1 MDPNS
6 FYNQIANLFQDH
18 QSIQLQRPT
27 NESQSRTIRESI
39 NFNCRIEVR
48 GKGVVHP
55 YDVVEFVLRT
65 LRNQTAYPIST
76 LKKIA
81 MGFLHIWNT
90 EGTLIY
96 NTVRGLI
103 TIIETISFDYET
115 PTLPLQSVVA
125 VQHSGAMR
133 TWGGVYMVGH
143 FALTATPVATNIHHP
158 NIQESQNR
166 TSFLMLEMLLGIH
179 LDLTSIGIKAEELS
193 NPQFLTLYEILNN
206 QQPPPFEARN
216 IRHQPSA
223 PPLLE
228 QSLYSANSP
237 IPNFAADSPQPYNN
251 QLTHIPRS
259 NYYPQF
265 HSSPL
270 EENFAHMSI
279 TRPMSP
285 PSLLPVTTTSN
296 SIMTTT
302 TSTSPSSQS
311 SHTRITINQ
320 RPLSQTDSY

>member
-1 MDPNS
+1 MDPSS

-18 QSIQLQRPT
+18 QSVQLQRPT
-27 NESQSRTIRESI
+27 NESQNRTIRESI

-65 LRNQTAYPIST
+65 LRNQNVYPMAT
-76 LKKIA
+76 LKKLA

-115 PTLPLQSVVA
+115 PTSPLQSVVA

-158 NIQESQNR
+158 NIQESQNK
-166 TSFLMLEMLLGIH
+166 TSFLMLEMLLGVH
-179 LDLTSIGIKAEELS
+179 LDLSSVGIKSEELS
-193 NPQFLTLYEILNN
+193 NPQFLTLYEVLNN
-206 QQPPPFEARN
+206 QQLPTFEVQN
-216 IRHQPSA
+216 VRHQPSA
-223 PPLLE
+223 PPLME
-228 QSLYSANSP
+228 PSIYSANSP
-237 IPNFAADSPQPYNN
+237 IPNFVTDSS
-251 QLTHIPRS
+251 QLYLNRLAHMPRN

-279 TRPMSP
+279 TRPASP
-285 PSLLPVTTTSN
+285 TLLIPVTTASN
-296 SIMTTT
+296 PIMTTT

-311 SHTRITINQ
+311 SRTRMTMNQ